1 MRKRVLI
8 LSTISFSNSLPSG
21 VGTWPAIWMLGKNIN
36 EDEGFFDAIYGTTYW
51 PAFGEVDIMEH
62 WGTNQNYVQSAMQ
75 TPSSYGG
82 TENLV

>member
-36 EDEGFFDAIYGTTYW
+36 EDEGFFDAIYGTTNW
-51 PAFGEVDIMEH
+51 PACGEVDIWNIGEPIRIMFK
-62 WGTNQNYVQSAMQ
+62 V
-75 TPSSYGG
+75 PCKPL
-82 TENLV
+82 LVMVEQKI